1 MSVTERTY
9 DARPHLVDGSKRIP
23 LQKYGVSFHW
33 WGSEGT
39 TLHWHN
45 FYEFFLITE
54 GRCTHELN
62 GAASEIGKGT
72 LCMIC
77 PNELHQLRRI
87 DNQNSIHMNI
97 CILPEKLEA
106 ACNALGLD
114 FEALCKNG
122 SAATALTND
131 ELSFFISRARL
142 IGKLISSSYESAAST
157 ICTTALELLS
167 VINTSRLIPKDEYPE
182 WFAAIIERINSPE
195 FITCSAADVYRM
207 GNFSPPVMIEYF
219 KKYTGKTVSAYLKEK
234 KFEYACQLLKSTQLT
249 TLEISLQLGYYSLS
263 HFNRVFKGFSGI
275 SPAAYRKKFAEK

>member
-1 MSVTERTY
+1 MSVTERTNE
-9 DARPHLVDGSKRIP
+9 ARPHLVDGNRNVP
-23 LQKYGVSFHW
+23 LKKYDVSFHW

-54 GRCTHELN
+54 GQCTHELN
-62 GAASEIGKGT
+62 GVTTEIGKGT

-77 PNELHQLRRI
+77 PDELHQLRRI
-87 DNQNSIHMNI
+87 DGQSSIHMNI
-97 CILPEKLEA
+97 CILPKRLEA

-114 FEALCKNG
+114 FKLLCENG
-122 SAATALTND
+122 SVTTVLTND
-131 ELSFFISRARL
+131 ELNFFISRARL
-142 IGKLISSSYESAAST
+142 IGKLISNSYETAAST
-157 ICTTALELLS
+157 ICATALELLS
-167 VINTSRLIPKDEYPE
+167 VINTSKLIQRGEYPE

-219 KKYTGKTVSAYLKEK
+219 KKYTGKTVSAYLRDK
-234 KFEYACQLLKSTQLT
+234 KCEYACQLLKSTQLT

-263 HFNRVFKGFSGI
+263 HFNRIFKEYSGI
-275 SPAAYRKKFAEK
+275 SPAAYRKKFTEK